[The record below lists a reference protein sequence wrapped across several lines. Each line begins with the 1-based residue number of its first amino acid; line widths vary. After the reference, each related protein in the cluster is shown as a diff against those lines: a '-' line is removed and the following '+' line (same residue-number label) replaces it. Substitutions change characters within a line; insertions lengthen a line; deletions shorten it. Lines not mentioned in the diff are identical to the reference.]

1 MVSDVK
7 VLAIIPARGGSKGIK
22 DKNIKHLNGAP
33 LLSYSIEAAVRSQII
48 TKIICSTDSK
58 DIAIEAEK
66 FGAEV
71 PFLRPKE
78 ISQDASTDIEYCI
91 HAIEWLQENESYTPD
106 LIIQL
111 RPTSPLRTIKMI
123 EDAIMIMIN
132 NSSYDSLR
140 AISEPDHTPYKMWK
154 LLEKNKMEQL
164 LYLKDIS
171 EPYNMN
177 RQLLPKTYAQTGSID
192 ITRTRTITE
201 QNSMTG
207 RNIYPYIIDEKYFI
221 DIDTIESLELAEL
234 RMKKIDCIKF
244 SQ

>member
-22 DKNIKHLNGAP
+22 DKNIKRLSGAP

-58 DIAIEAEK
+58 DIANVAKK

-71 PFLRPKE
+71 PFFRPKE
-78 ISQDASTDIEYCI
+78 ISQDTSTDIEYCL

-164 LYLKDIS
+164 LYLKDII

-234 RMKKIDCIKF
+234 RMKRIDCIKF